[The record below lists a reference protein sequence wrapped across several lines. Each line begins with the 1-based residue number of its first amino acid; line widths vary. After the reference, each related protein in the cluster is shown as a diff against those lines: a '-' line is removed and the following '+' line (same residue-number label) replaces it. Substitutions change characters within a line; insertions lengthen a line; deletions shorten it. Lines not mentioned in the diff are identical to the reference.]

1 MDTTAPQTPQI
12 DPGATNESQEE
23 TTAQPAA
30 PPEQEA
36 PSVDQDGTGPQ
47 VEDTNIL
54 PEPEAP
60 AVAESPP
67 AEPDAKAE

>member
-1 MDTTAPQTPQI
+1 MDTTAPQTPQ
-12 DPGATNESQEE
+12 A
-23 TTAQPAA
+23 
-30 PPEQEA
+30 EQEA
-36 PSVDQDGTGPQ
+36 PSVEQEGTGPQ
-47 VEDTNIL
+47 VEDTDIL

>member
-12 DPGATNESQEE
+12 DPGAT
-23 TTAQPAA
+23 
-30 PPEQEA
+30 
-36 PSVDQDGTGPQ
+36 TGPQ
-47 VEDTNIL
+47 VEDTDIL